1 MKISKDNEEQEINT
15 DYIQKESINETEENE
30 SQKLK
35 EGALNENIKK
45 NNIGEKHERITD
57 LNENEEIKADV
68 EINKEENEKDDF
80 KVHLTKQK
88 SDISDDYLIRYTYSD
103 KEIFSSFGHKDS
115 NEELNENMK
124 EFLKS
129 NKNRFRYI
137 NPLRIKSKIYGKKPI
152 DEIKSK
158 RMAIKELVT
167 NLKAQYIIFNINY
180 FIRQYQ
186 INSNPY
192 ISTKLYKIIRILRN
206 SCLYIYGLIMIFE
219 RPWFCYKGTTVP
231 LPSIFNFIEDCDKK
245 VVFMNIPFI
254 YNNWMRVI
262 EIIQTIIII
271 VTQIIKYKDE
281 YNLQKTN
288 TGINKCYNIIQII
301 SFISLFITLS
311 DLIYSL
317 KVGKFPIV
325 NFIVRPFIYIYMIRR
340 LRMNWTSILRVIWK
354 TKKAYIAL
362 FLNMITF
369 SVIGYALF
377 KKEKGFFE
385 TFSESVLQLYILLS
399 TCNFPDIM
407 LEAMEFSKYAI
418 IYFVI
423 YISVNYFILLSYLKT
438 LYTTKYYEVN
448 KRDCLSI
455 IKNTF
460 ENKYNKHI
468 FYGRKFNTFL
478 LNQKK
483 LYKLNNEEYNN
494 LLILFNLYDKNS
506 DAFTEL
512 IRMVETT
519 PEKEMVKKTKY
530 GKYILKSKKVEII
543 INILCILST
552 LSLFSENIFFQIFHF
567 LLSICLLYEPIILL
581 KHLEIKRLLSHH
593 FNRVVFHFFNISVL
607 ICSISLFILN
617 RNKRTFEKIFV
628 ILRIFISLRTIR
640 LFVFLDKFKIIKN
653 IYIIIRVSKEML
665 YRNLLL
671 LYSFFLLFSTLS
683 MLLTGGN
690 IKKYSFDNEDDNI
703 PKEYVYINFNDFGS
717 SYISCFC
724 LTMINNLNI
733 LVKSLTFQS
742 RHKMFFQFYFATFYF
757 FSTLILI
764 NIIQTLLLEMYLIS
778 DYSLSDKELKD
789 EKKIEKIDEV
799 SETVESE
806 NSFTINE
813 ANN

>member
-1 MKISKDNEEQEINT
+1 MNILSKHNEEQEISI
-15 DYIQKESINETEENE
+15 DDIQKESINEAEDDENQKIKEEEFN
-30 SQKLK
+30 K
-35 EGALNENIKK
+35 NIKD
-45 NNIGEKHERITD
+45 NNLEEKMEQNTD
-57 LNENEEIKADV
+57 S
-68 EINKEENEKDDF
+68 INKEEESNNNINEEYNGLKGFKDYVILD
-80 KVHLTKQK
+80 KN
-88 SDISDDYLIRYTYSD
+88 DISEKKLIRLLSSD
-103 KEIFSSFGHKDS
+103 EELFSGFGHKDS
-115 NEELNENMK
+115 NEELNESIR
-124 EFLKS
+124 EFLKNS
-129 NKNRFRYI
+129 KNRFRYI
-137 NPLRIKSKIYGKKPI
+137 NPLRIKAQTYGKKPM
-152 DEIKSK
+152 EKIKSK
-158 RMAIKELVT
+158 KLAIKELVT
-167 NLKAQYIIFNINY
+167 NLKAQYILFNIKG

-192 ISTKLYKIIRILRN
+192 INTKLYKTIRILRN
-206 SCLYIYGLIMIFE
+206 TCLYIYGIIMIFE
-219 RPWFCYKGTTVP
+219 RPWFCYKDTTVP
-231 LPSIFNFIEDCDKK
+231 LPKVFNFIEDCDKK
-245 VVFMNIPFI
+245 VEFLNIPFI
-254 YNNWMRVI
+254 YNDFMRVF
-262 EIIQTIIII
+262 EIIQAFIII
-271 VTQIIKYKDE
+271 VTQIMKYKDE
-281 YNLQKTN
+281 YNLKKTN
-288 TGINKCYNIIQII
+288 LGINKYYNIIQII
-301 SFISLFITLS
+301 SFISLFLS
-311 DLIYSL
+311 LADLIYSL
-317 KVGKFPIV
+317 IVGKFPIV
-325 NFIVRPFIYIYMIRR
+325 NFIIRPFIYIFMIRR
-340 LRMNWTSILRVIWK
+340 LRMNWTSILKVMWK
-354 TKKAYIAL
+354 TKKVYFVL
-362 FLNMITF
+362 FLNMISF
-369 SVIGYALF
+369 SIIGYIFF

-385 TFSESVLQLYILLS
+385 SFSESVLQLYILLS

-407 LEAMEFSKYAI
+407 LEAMEFSKFAI
-418 IYFVI
+418 VYFII
-423 YISVNYFILLSYLKT
+423 YISINYFLLLSYLKS